1 MATGTFSYP
10 GSKTTIASWIIDY
23 FPDHTQY
30 IEAFGGAA
38 SVLVAKERSELEV
51 YNDINSDVVAF
62 FRAAR
67 DNFGE
72 LAEWVEY
79 TPTSRELFNGFVE
92 SYPNWP
98 DDTVEYAGRFLYVQE
113 HAFGGK
119 GVNETSPY
127 FGRRGAN
134 SDEMRSEKWARMPL
148 QIESVKDRFKG
159 VDIEQLDFKELI
171 DKYDHEDAFFYFDPP
186 YVDVGDDYYETGEGG
201 FEHERFVNAVLDMDA
216 KWLISYDHNIPEPLQ
231 DFNSVERTKKATLSV
246 DNPEKV
252 ETLTMN
258 YDPNKVSKFSK
269 ANQATLEMT

>member
-1 MATGTFSYP
+1 MATGTFRYP
-10 GSKTTIASWIIDY
+10 GSKTTLASWIIDY

-38 SVLVAKERSELEV
+38 SVLVAKQRSELEV
-51 YNDINSDVVAF
+51 YNDINSDVVTF
-62 FRAAR
+62 FRVAR

-79 TPTSRELFNGFVE
+79 TPTSRELFNEFVE
-92 SYPNWP
+92 SYPDWP
-98 DDTVEYAGRFLYVQE
+98 DDTIERAGRLLYVQH

-119 GVNETSPY
+119 GVTENSPTY
-127 FGRRGAN
+127 SICKSGSNFQKSAEGLWLKKPVAI
-134 SDEMRSEKWARMPL
+134 E
-148 QIESVKDRFKG
+148 QIHSRFKG
-159 VDIEQLDFKELI
+159 VNIEQLDFEDLI

-186 YVDVGDDYYETGEGG
+186 YVDVGDNYYETEEGG
-201 FEHERFVNAVLDMDA
+201 FDHERFVNAVLGMDA

-231 DFNSVERTKKATLSV
+231 SFHSVERTKKATLSV

-258 YDPNKVSKFSK
+258 YDPDKATKFSG
-269 ANQATLEMT
+269 ATQQTLV

>member
-10 GSKTTIASWIIDY
+10 GSKTTLASWIIDY

-51 YNDINSDVVAF
+51 YNDINSDVVTF
-62 FRAAR
+62 FRAIR
-67 DNFGE
+67 DKPDK
-72 LAEWVEY
+72 LIKWVDNTPRSRQLFEEY
-79 TPTSRELFNGFVE
+79 IE

-98 DDTVEYAGRFLYVQE
+98 DGLVEKAGRFLFIQQN
-113 HAFGGK
+113 AFGGR
-119 GVNETSPY
+119 GVTENSPTY
-127 FGRRGAN
+127 SIEVKPSGYRENSWWGKAN
-134 SDEMRSEKWARMPL
+134 HLELLK
-148 QIESVKDRFKG
+148 QRFQH
-159 VDIEQLDFKELI
+159 VQIEQLDFEELI

-186 YVDVGDDYYETGEGG
+186 YVDVGDDYYETEDGG
-201 FEHERFVNAVLDMDA
+201 FDHERFVNAVLDMDA

-231 DFNSVERTKKATLSV
+231 DFHSVERTKKATLSV

-258 YDPNKVSKFSK
+258 YDPNKVPKFSK